1 MRRALCLVTLGLSQW
16 TLTQWDQH
24 EGLVAPSRVPVGC
37 LGTLWEGL
45 CHQQAHGKWG
55 CGAVAAWSGHRL
67 WPYISSAQAAP
78 WASSNPL
85 GICSPCGRAK
95 SLLIQSRKRRRCHL
109 RACRDQSH
117 TKCAGPAAPLSFS
130 GATCVTAGCASL
142 ASFPTILWLLSGKKQ
157 LRANIFFLAGAAV
170 RGNSAVKWGM
180 LLFCRHVWQLTSWLG
195 KSRTAQSV
203 PGKGGGWETSGSS
216 KLKISV
222 QAMP

>member
-1 MRRALCLVTLGLSQW
+1 MPGDSVGRPVPPAGTWEVGL
-16 TLTQWDQH
+16 
-24 EGLVAPSRVPVGC
+24 R
-37 LGTLWEGL
+37 
-45 CHQQAHGKWG
+45 G
-55 CGAVAAWSGHRL
+55 CGSLEQSSSLAVHLICPGCSMGQQQPTGHLQPL
-67 WPYISSAQAAP
+67 WAGKVLANTKQKTQKMSSACLQRSVP
-78 WASSNPL
+78 
-85 GICSPCGRAK
+85 
-95 SLLIQSRKRRRCHL
+95 
-109 RACRDQSH
+109 H

-130 GATCVTAGCASL
+130 GASCVTAGCASL

-195 KSRTAQSV
+195 KSGTAQSV
-203 PGKGGGWETSGSS
+203 PGKGGSWETSGSS